1 MDKEKTLK
9 NRRFFVSRKFYK
21 FSRKSQIQIG
31 ETVAVLFVFFL
42 LIVIGFIFY
51 VSVIKGNIESE
62 KDELSQLKSIEV
74 AQRVLSLPELQ
85 CSEDVVKER
94 ENCFDTLKLDAA
106 GGTDGVILT
115 NDVYY
120 FDIFEFG
127 RIDVKKIYPLEE
139 FWNLYSKPSDDY
151 KNNFSTSIPV
161 SLYDP
166 TTKKYSFGIL
176 SIETVTR

>member
-1 MDKEKTLK
+1 MDKSK
-9 NRRFFVSRKFYK
+9 
-21 FSRKSQIQIG
+21 KSQIQIG

-42 LIVIGFIFY
+42 LIIIGFIFY
-51 VSVIKGNIESE
+51 VSVIKGNIETE

-94 ENCFDTLKLDAA
+94 ENCFDTLKLKAA
-106 GGTDGVILT
+106 KEILPD
-115 NDVYY
+115 NEIYY

-127 RIDVKKIYPLEE
+127 KIDVKEIYPGDD
-139 FWNLYSKPSDDY
+139 FWDLYSKPSDEY
-151 KNNFSTSIPV
+151 KNNFSTNIPV

-166 TTKKYSFGIL
+166 KTKKYSFGIL

>member
-1 MDKEKTLK
+1 MDKSK
-9 NRRFFVSRKFYK
+9 
-21 FSRKSQIQIG
+21 KSQIQIG

-42 LIVIGFIFY
+42 LIIIGFIFY

-62 KDELSQLKSIEV
+62 RDELSQLKSIEV

-94 ENCFDTLKLDAA
+94 ENCFDTLKLEVAEETIPD
-106 GGTDGVILT
+106 
-115 NDVYY
+115 NDIYY

-127 RIDVKKIYPLEE
+127 KIDVKEIYPGDESWE
-139 FWNLYSKPSDDY
+139 LYSKPSDDY
-151 KNNFSTSIPV
+151 KSNFSTNIPV
-161 SLYDP
+161 SLFDP
-166 TTKKYSFGIL
+166 TAKKYSFGVL